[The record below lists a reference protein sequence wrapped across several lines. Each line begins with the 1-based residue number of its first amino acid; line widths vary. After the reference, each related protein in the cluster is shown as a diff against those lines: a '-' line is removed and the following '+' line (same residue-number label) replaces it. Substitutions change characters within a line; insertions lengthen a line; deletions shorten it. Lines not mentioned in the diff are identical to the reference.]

1 MHLRDLNQ
9 NMDLT
14 NSDFK
19 FCIFKNIFIF
29 FKLEKNII

>member
-14 NSDFK
+14 NSNFK
-19 FCIFKNIFIF
+19 FFIVTNIFIF
-29 FKLEKNII
+29 LKLEIYF

>member
-1 MHLRDLNQ
+1 MHLRDFKVHLNK

-19 FCIFKNIFIF
+19 FVVVKNIFIF
-29 FKLEKNII
+29 LN